1 MADTGLQKTKV
12 LLTIKQN
19 YFTISKFFN
28 RFLTTTI
35 PEMIIVLSLLVF
47 VFK

>member
-1 MADTGLQKTKV
+1 MADTSLQKTKDF

-35 PEMIIVLSLLVF
+35 PEMIISL
-47 VFK
+47 